1 MDAFLKYGYDSKVE
15 QIKDRDNY
23 SIKGTI
29 M

>member
-15 QIKDRDNY
+15 QIKDGDNY
-23 SIKGTI
+23 SNKSTI